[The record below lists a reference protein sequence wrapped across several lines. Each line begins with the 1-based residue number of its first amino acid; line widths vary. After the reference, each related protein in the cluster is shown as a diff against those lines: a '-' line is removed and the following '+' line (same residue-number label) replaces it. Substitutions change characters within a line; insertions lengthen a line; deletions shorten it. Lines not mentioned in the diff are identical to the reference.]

1 MTLFHKFSAALMA
14 AALAAALLLSAIFF
28 SFQNR
33 TVRQAQDLRLQA
45 LGQSVA
51 AMLGEAELAG
61 DPLMAVDYLSGLC
74 SSRPEI
80 QACQLD
86 IGRGMVPVR
95 LPKLKFT
102 SKSDAPLPKALR
114 GKKYAANINFS
125 SEALARERR
134 EALSGVWHDLAAA
147 FGAAMAVAVLLA
159 LLLARRL
166 TRRLRRLAAEA
177 AEVGEGKFGV
187 KTDASGSDEVAEL
200 AGALNTMSDRLLELE
215 TMKKNFTASVTH
227 ELRSPLGVIETYA
240 ALLLRE
246 KEHFRAEDL
255 EVFARI
261 KENAGRLANFVTAM
275 LDLAKIERGKMEL
288 RAAREDPLALAR
300 DAADFLRPKA
310 QEKRISLEVETPPGP
325 AQALLDRE
333 LLTHA
338 LTNLLANAL
347 KFTPEGGKVTLRVSL
362 PVDRVRF
369 EVADTGP
376 GLREGEAEKLFAPF
390 SQGSA
395 APGHG
400 GTGLGLA
407 LVKSIAELHGGAAGC
422 APAPAG
428 ARFWIEIPPPPPAA
442 NSEQRPAGEG
452 FRATLGKGD
461 PP

>member
-1 MTLFHKFSAALMA
+1 MKLFHKLSAALMA

-33 TVRQAQDLRLQA
+33 TVRAAQQARLDA
-45 LGQSVA
+45 LAQSVS

-61 DPLMAVDYLSGLC
+61 DPLMAVDYLSGVC
-74 SSRPEI
+74 SSKQEV
-80 QACQLD
+80 AWCDVD
-86 IGRGMVPVR
+86 IGRGPRPVR
-95 LPKLKFT
+95 TAGKTAPHKKEFVIPKEI
-102 SKSDAPLPKALR
+102 R
-114 GKKYAANINFS
+114 GKKFS
-125 SEALARERR
+125 ARIYFSVQALEEERRGALA
-134 EALSGVWHDLAAA
+134 GVGHDLAAA
-147 FGAAMAVAVLLA
+147 FLVAMAVAALLG

-177 AEVGEGKFGV
+177 AEVGEGKFGA

-200 AGALNTMSDRLLELE
+200 AAALNAMSDRLLELE

-240 ALLLRE
+240 ALLLKE
-246 KEHFRAEDL
+246 KENFRPEDL
-255 EVFARI
+255 EVFTRI

-310 QEKRISLEVETPPGP
+310 EEKGLTLAVEAAG
-325 AQALLDRE
+325 AGEALLDRE

-338 LTNLLANAL
+338 LTNLLSNAI
-347 KFTPEGGKVTLRVSL
+347 KFTPEGGAVTVRARLGGGKFRV
-362 PVDRVRF
+362 
-369 EVADTGP
+369 EVQDTGP
-376 GLREGEAEKLFAPF
+376 GLKEGEPDKLFAPF

-407 LVKSIAELHGGAAGC
+407 LVKSIAELHKGSAGC
-422 APAPAG
+422 APAPGGG
-428 ARFWIEIPPPPPAA
+428 ALFWIEIPSS
-442 NSEQRPAGEG
+442 N
-452 FRATLGKGD
+452 
-461 PP
+461 

>member
-1 MTLFHKFSAALMA
+1 MRLFHKLSAALMA

-33 TVRQAQDLRLQA
+33 TVRQAQDARLQA
-45 LGQSVA
+45 LEQSVL

-74 SSRPEI
+74 TSRAEI
-80 QACQLD
+80 QSCLLD

-95 LPKLKFT
+95 TRKGRL
-102 SKSDAPLPKALR
+102 SAKSDTGKSKVMR
-114 GKKYAANINFS
+114 GARFS
-125 SEALARERR
+125 ARIIFSLDVLAKERR
-134 EALSGVWHDLAAA
+134 EALAGVWSDLAAA
-147 FGAAMAVAVLLA
+147 FLTSMAAAALIG

-177 AEVGEGKFGV
+177 AALGEGRFGV

-200 AGALNTMSDRLLELE
+200 AGSFNAMSDRLLELE
-215 TMKKNFTASVTH
+215 TLKKNFTASVTH

-240 ALLLRE
+240 AMLLKE
-246 KEHFRAEDL
+246 KESFRPEDL
-255 EVFARI
+255 EVFRRI

-275 LDLAKIERGKMEL
+275 LDLARIERGKMEL
-288 RAAREDPLALAR
+288 RPAREDPLALTR

-310 QEKRISLEVETPPGP
+310 EEKKISLLVEAGGSGGE
-325 AQALLDRE
+325 AMLDRE

-338 LTNLLANAL
+338 LTNLISNAI
-347 KFTPEGGKVTLRVSL
+347 KFTPPGGKVTVRASLSGGRYRV
-362 PVDRVRF
+362 
-369 EVADTGP
+369 EVQDTGP
-376 GLREGEAEKLFAPF
+376 GLKPGEADKLFTPF

-407 LVKSIAELHGGAAGC
+407 LARSIVELHKGTTGCSAAPGGGAL
-422 APAPAG
+422 
-428 ARFWIEIPPPPPAA
+428 FWLEIPLKP
-442 NSEQRPAGEG
+442 EEKDG
-452 FRATLGKGD
+452 
-461 PP
+461 

>member
-33 TVRQAQDLRLQA
+33 TLRQAQDLRLQA
-45 LGQSVA
+45 LEQSVA
-51 AMLGEAELAG
+51 AMIAEAELAQ
-61 DPLMAVDYLSGLC
+61 DPLMAVDYIKGVC
-74 SSRPEI
+74 SSEEALTR
-80 QACQLD
+80 CLVD
-86 IGRGMVPVR
+86 IGRGMKPVKSR
-95 LPKLKFT
+95 LKPPG
-102 SKSDAPLPKALR
+102 SKADAPLRREVR
-114 GKKYAANINFS
+114 GARFAAQLWFS
-125 SEALARERR
+125 SEKLGAERKKS
-134 EALSGVWHDLAAA
+134 LSGVWRDLAAA
-147 FGAAMAVAVLLA
+147 FGAAMAVALLLA

-240 ALLLRE
+240 AMLLKE
-246 KEHFRAEDL
+246 KENFRPEDL

-275 LDLAKIERGKMEL
+275 LDLARIERGKMEL

-310 QEKRISLEVETPPGP
+310 QEKNISLEVETPPGP
-325 AQALLDRE
+325 AEAMLDRE

-338 LTNLLANAL
+338 LTNLLSNAI
-347 KFTPEGGKVTLRVSL
+347 KFTPEAGKVTLRASAAGGRL
-362 PVDRVRF
+362 RF
-369 EVADTGP
+369 EVQDTGP
-376 GLREGEAEKLFAPF
+376 GLKEGEAAKLFAPF

-428 ARFWIEIPPPPPAA
+428 ALFWIDIP
-442 NSEQRPAGEG
+442 
-452 FRATLGKGD
+452 TGK
-461 PP
+461 

>member
-1 MTLFHKFSAALMA
+1 MRLFHKFSAALLA

-33 TVRQAQDLRLQA
+33 TVRQAQEARLQA
-45 LGQSVA
+45 LQQSAA

-74 SSRPEI
+74 SSRAEI
-80 QACQLD
+80 DSCRLD
-86 IGRGMVPVR
+86 IGRGPKPV
-95 LPKLKFT
+95 KLKG
-102 SKSDAPLPKALR
+102 KRAGPAGALLGREIR
-114 GKKYAANINFS
+114 GGRYSALINFS
-125 SEALARERR
+125 VPALEAERRKALA
-134 EALSGVWHDLAAA
+134 GVWHDLAAA
-147 FGAAMAVAVLLA
+147 FLASMAAAVLLG

-187 KTDASGSDEVAEL
+187 KTDVSGSDEVAEL
-200 AGALNTMSDRLLELE
+200 AGALNAMSDRLLELE

-240 ALLLRE
+240 AMLLKE
-246 KEHFRAEDL
+246 KENFRPEDL

-275 LDLAKIERGKMEL
+275 LDLARLERGKMEL
-288 RAAREDPLALAR
+288 RPAREDPLALAR

-310 QEKRISLEVETPPGP
+310 QEKKISLEVETAPGP
-325 AQALLDRE
+325 AEAVLDRE

-338 LTNLLANAL
+338 LTNLLSNAI
-347 KFTPEGGKVTLRVSL
+347 KFTPEGGKVTLRASAAAGRL
-362 PVDRVRF
+362 RF
-369 EVADTGP
+369 EVQDTGP
-376 GLREGEAEKLFAPF
+376 GLKEGEAAKLFAPF

-407 LVKSIAELHGGAAGC
+407 LVKSIAELHGGTAGC
-422 APAPAG
+422 APAPGPG
-428 ARFWIEIPPPPPAA
+428 ALFWLEIPSNPA
-442 NSEQRPAGEG
+442 
-452 FRATLGKGD
+452 
-461 PP
+461 

>member
-1 MTLFHKFSAALMA
+1 MRLFHKLSAALMA

-33 TVRQAQDLRLQA
+33 TVRQAQETRLAA
-45 LGQSVA
+45 LDQSVA

-74 SSRPEI
+74 TSRAEI
-80 QACQLD
+80 QSCQLD
-86 IGRGMVPVR
+86 IGRGMVPVKTR
-95 LPKLKFT
+95 KVKLIAKPDVPKPKVISGAKF
-102 SKSDAPLPKALR
+102 SAL
-114 GKKYAANINFS
+114 INFS
-125 SEALARERR
+125 SEALAKERR
-134 EALSGVWHDLAAA
+134 EALAGVWHDLAAA
-147 FGAAMAVAVLLA
+147 FLASMAAAALIG

-200 AGALNTMSDRLLELE
+200 AGALNAMSDRLLELE

-240 ALLLRE
+240 AMLLKE
-246 KEHFRAEDL
+246 KENFRAQDL
-255 EVFARI
+255 EVFRRI

-275 LDLAKIERGKMEL
+275 LDLARIERGKMEL
-288 RAAREDPLALAR
+288 RPAPEDPLALTR

-310 QEKRISLEVETPPGP
+310 EEKQVALLVEAGGS
-325 AQALLDRE
+325 AAALLDRE

-338 LTNLLANAL
+338 LTNLFSNAI
-347 KFTPEGGKVTLRVSL
+347 KFTPPGGKVTVRASVSG
-362 PVDRVRF
+362 DRYRA
-369 EVADTGP
+369 EVEDTGP
-376 GLREGEAEKLFAPF
+376 GLKPGEAEKLFSPF
-390 SQGSA
+390 TQGSA

-407 LVKSIAELHGGAAGC
+407 LARSIAELHKGSVGC
-422 APAPAG
+422 APAPGGG
-428 ARFWIEIPPPPPAA
+428 ALFWLEIPVK
-442 NSEQRPAGEG
+442 
-452 FRATLGKGD
+452 TGD
-461 PP
+461 TAQ